1 MRDLRYA
8 LRVLRKS
15 PVFTITATLT
25 LALCIGANTA
35 IYSVVDRVLLR
46 PLPYPRPDRLA
57 VVVRH
62 YQGAGSEDDVSQ
74 AGVTWVALR
83 EGASKL
89 DVASLSGLGMGV
101 NLVAGGQA
109 EYVMQQRVSAGYFRV
124 LGVAPALGREFSDD
138 EDRPNGPS
146 AVILSDRL
154 WTHAFH
160 ADPGIVGRS
169 VVLRGEPHTVVGVMP
184 PGFTPLGFL
193 GGEAIDAWT
202 PLRPS
207 TRGEGGG
214 ENYAVIARLKDGV
227 SWAEASAQVASTTAS
242 IVRQRYGRS
251 RFPVSMGVT
260 PLQYGLTAE
269 SRRPLLVLWAAV
281 GAVLLIGCV
290 NVAGLLLA
298 RSRARA
304 PEIAMR
310 MALGGART
318 AIVRQLLV
326 ESVVLAAFG
335 GIAGI
340 LLGYIGSRSSA
351 AWLEAAFGVTGA
363 VGLDGRVLAITAVV
377 ALGTSVL
384 FGLAPAVHATRVDL
398 RETLIESGTTSI
410 AGSARA
416 WPRRALVVVE
426 VMLGVVLL
434 VGAGLLLRTFQHLV
448 TLRGGFDGT
457 NVLTATFSLQDA
469 RYRDAGRVQQL
480 FDRTTAGMHEIAGV
494 EHAAVALTL
503 PFERAL
509 NDGFRFVGGDPQGRM
524 VNVTYV
530 TPEYFE
536 TLRIPI
542 RRGRAFT
549 AADTATS
556 DQVIVV
562 NETFVR
568 RYSPDVDPLGRQVAS
583 GGATRT
589 IVGIVGDIQQK
600 TSFGNFGPIAPTPA
614 AFVPAA
620 QLAGGY
626 FAQVHTWFS
635 PSWIVRLA
643 APQGGAGKSMARQ
656 METAV
661 RNVDPL
667 LPFAKVRTLDDVRGE
682 AVATERAQA
691 MLLGTLAGLA
701 LMLAAVGL
709 YGLVASSVAE
719 RTRELGIR
727 IALGASRSRTIA
739 AAAVPGFVLA
749 AIGVGVGLLVARAGA
764 TVMQSLVFG
773 VSIHDPL
780 TFALAGGIVFGV
792 AAVATLVPAM
802 RIVRL
807 NPIRALRTM

>member
-1 MRDLRYA
+1 
-8 LRVLRKS
+8 
-15 PVFTITATLT
+15 
-25 LALCIGANTA
+25 
-35 IYSVVDRVLLR
+35 
-46 PLPYPRPDRLA
+46 
-57 VVVRH
+57 
-62 YQGAGSEDDVSQ
+62 
-74 AGVTWVALR
+74 
-83 EGASKL
+83 
-89 DVASLSGLGMGV
+89 
-101 NLVAGGQA
+101 
-109 EYVMQQRVSAGYFRV
+109 
-124 LGVAPALGREFSDD
+124 
-138 EDRPNGPS
+138 
-146 AVILSDRL
+146 
-154 WTHAFH
+154 
-160 ADPGIVGRS
+160 
-169 VVLRGEPHTVVGVMP
+169 
-184 PGFTPLGFL
+184 
-193 GGEAIDAWT
+193 
-202 PLRPS
+202 
-207 TRGEGGG
+207 
-214 ENYAVIARLKDGV
+214 
-227 SWAEASAQVASTTAS
+227 
-242 IVRQRYGRS
+242 
-251 RFPVSMGVT
+251 
-260 PLQYGLTAE
+260 
-269 SRRPLLVLWAAV
+269 
-281 GAVLLIGCV
+281 
-290 NVAGLLLA
+290 
-298 RSRARA
+298 
-304 PEIAMR
+304 
-310 MALGGART
+310 
-318 AIVRQLLV
+318 
-326 ESVVLAAFG
+326 
-335 GIAGI
+335 
-340 LLGYIGSRSSA
+340 
-351 AWLEAAFGVTGA
+351 
-363 VGLDGRVLAITAVV
+363 
-377 ALGTSVL
+377 
-384 FGLAPAVHATRVDL
+384 
-398 RETLIESGTTSI
+398 
-410 AGSARA
+410 
-416 WPRRALVVVE
+416 
-426 VMLGVVLL
+426 VLL

-626 FAQVHTWFS
+626 FAQVHTLFS

-643 APQGGAGKSMARQ
+643 AAQEGAGKSMARQ

-667 LPFAKVRTLDDVRGE
+667 LPFAKVRTLDAVRGE

-792 AAVATLVPAM
+792 AVVATLVPAM

>member
-57 VVVRH
+57 VVTRH
-62 YQGAGSEDDVSQ
+62 YQGAGGEDDTSQ
-74 AGVTWVALR
+74 AGVTWAALR
-83 EGASKL
+83 DGASKL
-89 DVASLSGLGMGV
+89 DVAVTSGIPMGI

-109 EYVMQQRVSAGYFRV
+109 EYVTQQRVSAGYFRV
-124 LGVAPALGREFSDD
+124 LGVMPALGREFSED
-138 EDRPNGPS
+138 EDRANGPS

-154 WTHAFH
+154 WTQAFH
-160 ADPGIVGRS
+160 ADPAIVGRAI
-169 VVLRGEPHTVVGVMP
+169 VLRGEPHTVVGVLP
-184 PGFTPLGFL
+184 RGFTPLGFI
-193 GGEAIDAWT
+193 GGTAIDAWT

-207 TRGEGGG
+207 TQGEGGG
-214 ENYAVIARLKDGV
+214 ENYGLIARLKDGV
-227 SWAEASAQVASTTAS
+227 TWPEADAQVASLTAS
-242 IVRQRYGRS
+242 IVRERYGRS
-251 RFPVSMGVT
+251 RFAVSIGVM
-260 PLQYGLTAE
+260 PLQRGLTAE
-269 SRRPLLVLWAAV
+269 SRRPLFVLWAAV

-298 RSRARA
+298 RSRARG

-310 MALGGART
+310 MALGGGRA

-326 ESVVLAAFG
+326 ESVVLAGFG
-335 GIAGI
+335 GLVGI
-340 LLGYIGSRSSA
+340 LLGYIGSRSA
-351 AWLEAAFGVTGA
+351 ATWLEAAFGVTGA
-363 VGLDGRVLAITAVV
+363 SGLDLRVLAITAVV

-426 VMLGVVLL
+426 VVLGVVLL
-434 VGAGLLLRTFQHLV
+434 VGAGLLLRTFEHLV
-448 TLRGGFDGT
+448 TLKGGFDGT
-457 NVLTATFSLQDA
+457 NVLTATFSMQDA
-469 RYRDAGRVQQL
+469 RYRAADRVEQL
-480 FDRTTAGMHEIAGV
+480 FERTIAGMHEIPGV
-494 EHAAVALTL
+494 ERAAVALTL

-509 NDGFRFVGGDPQGRM
+509 NNGFRFVGGDQQGRI
-524 VNVTYV
+524 VNTTYV

-542 RRGRAFT
+542 LRGRT
-549 AADTATS
+549 LAAGDTATS

-562 NETFVR
+562 NEAFVR
-568 RYSPDVDPLGRQVAS
+568 RYSPDADPLGRQMTSS
-583 GGATRT
+583 GAPRT

-600 TSFGNFGPIAPTPA
+600 VSFGNFGPIAPTPA

-620 QLAGGY
+620 QLSGG
-626 FAQVHTWFS
+626 FFTQVHTWFS
-635 PSWIVRLA
+635 PSWIVRLSG
-643 APQGGAGKSMARQ
+643 PQEGVVRQ

-682 AVATERAQA
+682 AVKTERAQA

-701 LMLAAVGL
+701 LVLAAVGL

-727 IALGASRSRTIA
+727 IALGATRSRTIA
-739 AAAVPGFVLA
+739 DAAAPGFVLA
-749 AIGVGVGLLVARAGA
+749 VIGVVVGLLVARAGA
-764 TVMQSLVFG
+764 SVMQSLVFG

-792 AAVATLVPAM
+792 AIVATLVPAL
-802 RIVRL
+802 RIARL
-807 NPIRALRTM
+807 NPIRALRQA